1 MGQFPLH
8 NGVLLMIAICIG
20 KPRWPMGKNSGN
32 VNGVCRSLGAVTG
45 QVTYQKV
52 RCRRISLNPLRL
64 AATVLGLKLTWFRL
78 NLEREIQNFKSVIGS
93 DQRDSREM
101 L

>member
-1 MGQFPLH
+1 MKWD
-8 NGVLLMIAICIG
+8 ATSDKKG
-20 KPRWPMGKNSGN
+20 KQGGWMT
-32 VNGVCRSLGAVTG
+32 VTG
-45 QVTYQKV
+45 QATYQKV
-52 RCRRISLNPLRL
+52 RCRRIFLNPLCL